1 MTVKW
6 EDWQATRARKR
17 ELLRRYG
24 VDAPSRRSTAFGS
37 SELRLRAAFGG
48 ARVPAFTTGK
58 EKTA

>member
-1 MTVKW
+1 
-6 EDWQATRARKR
+6 
-17 ELLRRYG
+17 

-48 ARVPAFTTGK
+48 ARVPAFATGK